1 MICLCREFPD
11 LVGRMP
17 LVAFPLAEKGC
28 SVEGEGCLHLS
39 YILESSWG
47 LISLFLKVTVLTLS
61 SQVSQVAGLI
71 VRGKWRMSAPGAS
84 SFFCPFY
91 LFNVFLTHVFR
102 CYRGVVARR

>member
-1 MICLCREFPD
+1 MSLQGIPRPCGQNATGGISFSGERVQC
-11 LVGRMP
+11 GR
-17 LVAFPLAEKGC
+17 
-28 SVEGEGCLHLS
+28 EGCLHLS

-71 VRGKWRMSAPGAS
+71 VRGKWRMSAPGTS